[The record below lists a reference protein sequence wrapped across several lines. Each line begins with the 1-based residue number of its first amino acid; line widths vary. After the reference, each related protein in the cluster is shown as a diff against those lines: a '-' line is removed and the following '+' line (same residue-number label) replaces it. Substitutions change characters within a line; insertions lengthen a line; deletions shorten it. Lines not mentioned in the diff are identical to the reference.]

1 MPYHDDE
8 PKSPPPTKT
17 GSKLA
22 DKRASTKM
30 TDQQKAQLNKH
41 MAKHKKQ
48 GMTASE
54 MKSHRMKM
62 MSRMR
67 RGLSVNAA
75 HKDIMKSESSE

>member
-8 PKSPPPTKT
+8 PKPKSPPPTKT
-17 GSKLA
+17 
-22 DKRASTKM
+22 KRASTKM
-30 TDQQKAQLNKH
+30 TDQQKEQLNRH